1 MKIFND
7 ILKIKSKYSFKRVT
21 AIYVLNI
28 AVVYAFTPL
37 FAPKFAVLEF
47 VMLTLIGYSASMM
60 GMSVWQKNAEIK
72 DTTTQE

>member
-47 VMLTLIGYSASMM
+47 EKILTRNLSLD
-60 GMSVWQKNAEIK
+60 AEIK

>member
-7 ILKIKSKYSFKRVT
+7 ILKVRGKYSFKRVT

-28 AVVYAFTPL
+28 AILYAFIPL
-37 FAPKFAVLEF
+37 FIITFPVLEF

-60 GMSVWQKNAEIK
+60 GMTVWQKNAETNK
-72 DTTTQE
+72 TETDG